1 MLQRDVRQPGLQVLV
16 NGAPLA
22 GVYEAEIHANA
33 YLAAD
38 RFAFRSALSADDI
51 SVWSAIPLQVEIQAG
66 IDGAWQSLIIGQ
78 GDMLHIDPIAGTVDL
93 AGRDSTA
100 LFIAAQTHD
109 SFENL
114 TSSDVASLLASR
126 HGLAASVAPT
136 MELIGRFFQA
146 GHTRTALSQHGRAT
160 TEWDVLSWLAQQEG
174 YDVWVSGMTLYFQPS
189 SLPSGSVAVS
199 PDDCISMEMS
209 RDLAIGAGGSLQ
221 VQSWNC
227 ALQQVVSASAM
238 YGNGAPNGASMITL
252 RPNLAPADA
261 QLLAQRI
268 ASQLSSHE
276 RRVSFEAPADLV
288 TAPRMQLQL
297 YGTNTDFDGGYT
309 IYEVERRFSVKRG
322 FTQHVQA
329 RRSAWTIS

>member
-1 MLQRDVRQPGLQVLV
+1 
-16 NGAPLA
+16 
-22 GVYEAEIHANA
+22 
-33 YLAAD
+33 
-38 RFAFRSALSADDI
+38 
-51 SVWSAIPLQVEIQAG
+51 
-66 IDGAWQSLIIGQ
+66 
-78 GDMLHIDPIAGTVDL
+78 
-93 AGRDSTA
+93 
-100 LFIAAQTHD
+100 
-109 SFENL
+109 L

-238 YGNGAPNGASMITL
+238 YGNGAPNGA
-252 RPNLAPADA
+252 